1 MALIRPVFL
10 LLLPLLLLSLAFAAV
25 STTLDAADAAASRDT
40 DWELASIGPDEDFEE
55 ETALRTCGSGT
66 AAGECSS
73 AAIGEDDDG
82 DDATVEATDAEEG
95 ANVSRRGLAGAYP
108 AGRTRFISYGALT
121 KNRVPCSQR
130 GHSYYNCRPRRRANP
145 YHRGCSVITHCA
157 RNLH

>member
-10 LLLPLLLLSLAFAAV
+10 LLPLSSPSPSPPSQPPSMPPMPLRPRHRLGTREHRPRRGLRGG
-25 STTLDAADAAASRDT
+25 DRPADVR
-40 DWELASIGPDEDFEE
+40 ERHG
-55 ETALRTCGSGT
+55 R
-66 AAGECSS
+66 GECSS
-73 AAIGEDDDG
+73 AEIGEDDDD

-130 GHSYYNCRPRRRANP
+130 GHSYYNCRRRRRANP
-145 YHRGCSVITHCA
+145 YRRGCSVITHCA
-157 RNLH
+157 GNLH